1 MKRDLQ
7 MSKMLVADLII
18 VTNKTFNKMDD
29 RQKSI
34 GVRVLDLAPTV
45 LQYLTDIENDKASSL
60 VKLTKL
66 MDEFEGLVKTD
77 SLAWSA
83 IRIVR
88 NDLEMF
94 FEENF

>member
-1 MKRDLQ
+1 MKRSLE
-7 MSKMLVADLII
+7 MSKTIVADMVK
-18 VTNKTFNKMDD
+18 VTKRDFSKMDD

-34 GVRVLDLAPTV
+34 GTKVLDLVPTV
-45 LQYLTDIENDKASSL
+45 LQYLTDIENNKASSL

-66 MDEFEGLVKTD
+66 MDEFEGLVKSD

>member
-45 LQYLTDIENDKASSL
+45 LQYLTDIENNKASSL